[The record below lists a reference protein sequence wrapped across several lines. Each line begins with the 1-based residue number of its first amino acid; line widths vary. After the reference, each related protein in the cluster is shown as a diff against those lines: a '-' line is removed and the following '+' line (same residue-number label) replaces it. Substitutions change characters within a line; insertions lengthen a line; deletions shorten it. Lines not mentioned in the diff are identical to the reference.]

1 MAVKI
6 LSSVAHSG
14 HSQCGLPLTS
24 TTEGLH
30 VQVAGQSG
38 ASRDLL
44 VMRYQIPWYH
54 LTLHS
59 YKAAAGC
66 RSGFLARDWAL
77 LPVYFTSLQH
87 KELTTDDPSCF
98 CCWKAMQ
105 SIFWKHIC
113 LLSAEIIADQG
124 FHQWQTIIF
133 SENTLH
139 HFSASKTTW
148 IVSSERGMTCSPP
161 LYSWLYVF
169 CLWVSH
175 FHPNLSQT
183 SEQQVLRAAN
193 AGL

>member
-24 TTEGLH
+24 ANGGLH
-30 VQVAGQSG
+30 DQVAGQSG

-139 HFSASKTTW
+139 HFSAAETTW
-148 IVSSERGMTCSPP
+148 IVTIAM
-161 LYSWLYVF
+161 
-169 CLWVSH
+169 
-175 FHPNLSQT
+175 
-183 SEQQVLRAAN
+183 
-193 AGL
+193 